1 MTQVFGCLWAGQAP
15 GLLLFTDLVFKAP
28 RSLFEK
34 LRDFHSKGA
43 ISEI

>member
-1 MTQVFGCLWAGQAP
+1 MCLAACEQDRRTNCC
-15 GLLLFTDLVFKAP
+15 LFTDLVFKAP
-28 RSLFEK
+28 WSLFEK